1 VTAARRPGRRSAA
14 ARAVLAAA
22 LIAALLAGCASAPPP
37 APSEAEPPAPPVSRG
52 RFLLTYEGGAPV
64 MEIDTG
70 GARACQVFRAAAL
83 RSPSGV
89 PTAYRVEPQVHCEPR
104 SQRARLPVAAAMLD
118 LAWQLEYPLRFR
130 NHALCHRLLPM
141 MTRAGNGMML
151 TRGCAGN

>member
-1 VTAARRPGRRSAA
+1 MTAVGRPSRRAA
-14 ARAVLAAA
+14 AAHVA
-22 LIAALLAGCASAPPP
+22 LISALLAGCASAPPP
-37 APSEAEPPAPPVSRG
+37 APVEAQPPPAPPVSRG

-70 GARACQVFRAAAL
+70 GPAACQVFRAAAL

-89 PTAYRVEPQVHCEPR
+89 PPAYRVEPQVHCEPR

-130 NHALCHRLLPM
+130 NHALCHRLLPL